1 MRLHLIYLKGFKK
14 SLLESKMVFS
24 WFSSSSDST
33 DPTPETERSGYECAP
48 YTILES
54 NQDYEVRRYP
64 ERKWAT
70 VVYEKMG
77 TMGHNDMPLSSNYND
92 QPQNGSFM
100 KLFRYISGANEPGS
114 KISMTVPVATKVTMD
129 SNDQGPVIREEMGFY
144 VPTEHQDT
152 TPAPASGSDV
162 NIVTRPDMVAY
173 VRKFGGYAKDADWSS
188 QREQLIADLKNRKD
202 ADTIDFDSFYRLGYD
217 APYKFWGRKNEVF
230 VIKKSD

>member
-1 MRLHLIYLKGFKK
+1 MGSPWKFDSEKSDKFNLCMRLQLIYQKGLKK
-14 SLLESKMVFS
+14 SLLKNKMVFS

-77 TMGHNDMPLSSNYND
+77 TMGHNDMPLSSSYND

-114 KISMTVPVATKVTMD
+114 KISMTVSVATKVTMD
-129 SNDQGPVIREEMGFY
+129 SNDQGPVIREEWDFMY
-144 VPTEHQDT
+144 LQ
-152 TPAPASGSDV
+152 
-162 NIVTRPDMVAY
+162 NIKTQHLLLLLALMLTLSPDQTWLLMLGNLEAMP
-173 VRKFGGYAKDADWSS
+173 RMLIGHH
-188 QREQLIADLKNRKD
+188 REN
-202 ADTIDFDSFYRLGYD
+202 
-217 APYKFWGRKNEVF
+217 N
-230 VIKKSD
+230 